1 MRDEERSFDFVPR
14 SQKTRESTAR
24 GTSLRMTIL
33 ARSSKHA
40 MLEERVDARE
50 DFGGV
55 EGRRA
60 GGDAVR
66 SERGLRG
73 VRDWLLRERV
83 RQRLECRLVLEREVN
98 AFVGFD
104 EDEDAAISIL
114 VHLQARVTL
123 HLEYMLRVKLRI
135 GRRLRRVVFR
145 RAKATRFHRRRAAV
159 RFRGNS
165 RSLVARGGSGLARD
179 DNIPIGRRR

>member
-1 MRDEERSFDFVPR
+1 MN
-14 SQKTRESTAR
+14 
-24 GTSLRMTIL
+24 
-33 ARSSKHA
+33 
-40 MLEERVDARE
+40 ARE
-50 DFGGV
+50 GFGGV
-55 EGRRA
+55 EGGCA

-83 RQRLECRLVLEREVN
+83 RQRLERRLVLEREVD
-98 AFVGFD
+98 AFVGLD
-104 EDEDAAISIL
+104 EDEDAQIGIVVDLSI
-114 VHLQARVTL
+114 RVTA

-145 RAKATRFHRRRAAV
+145 RAPFGFAQGKEVLRFHRRRAAV

-179 DNIPIGRRR
+179 DNIPTGRRR